1 MNSNMKMP
9 NEYVMP
15 SAARSR
21 QQNPK
26 IKKKLVFIIVHTR
39 LITEHRPTKVEL
51 ENKIGRW
58 RMIKLIENG
67 CLNFKSKKS
76 RKIIGNV
83 TETDIKKV
91 DNLIKKSVNDDRKH
105 SLIF

>member
-1 MNSNMKMP
+1 
-9 NEYVMP
+9 
-15 SAARSR
+15 
-21 QQNPK
+21 
-26 IKKKLVFIIVHTR
+26 
-39 LITEHRPTKVEL
+39 
-51 ENKIGRW
+51 
-58 RMIKLIENG
+58 MIKLIENG